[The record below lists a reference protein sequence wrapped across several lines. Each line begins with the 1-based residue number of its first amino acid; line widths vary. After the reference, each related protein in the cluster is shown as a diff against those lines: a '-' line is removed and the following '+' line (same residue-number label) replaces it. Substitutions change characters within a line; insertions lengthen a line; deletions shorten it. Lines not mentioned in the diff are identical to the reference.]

1 MIEWEEQGQ
10 ILGSQKLRDG
20 GYNGAVPQHLHFF
33 PPLKI
38 LGRALGS
45 CEVLNVG
52 KPNELVC
59 LDSNQHPMYIHI
71 HTRGGRY

>member
-1 MIEWEEQGQ
+1 M
-10 ILGSQKLRDG
+10 LRDG
-20 GYNGAVPQHLHFF
+20 GYNGAVPQHP
-33 PPLKI
+33 PPLKS
-38 LGRALGS
+38 LGRALGF
-45 CEVLNVG
+45 CEVLNEG